1 MNVDVENHAPASPE
15 LVPLEVEPP
24 EGPPGKDKI
33 AWLIALD
40 PSTQALVTAACGLAF
55 ILLANAQFVGLGVY
69 FVALVPGFVQCK
81 RAFHV
86 YSDSVTKESFT
97 RSALAGFYYTLLV
110 CAAEL
115 LALFVLELVTMLTLG
130 RQASLPM
137 ISSSIPRMR
146 RLSAIA
152 AGRPHAQMMLRKPPQ
167 RWMTRIA
174 PQFAPHALV
183 TWMPMGGW

>member
-130 RQASLPM
+130 LFLGPTRSPHPGTPFPTPTSTSLPALQNTT
-137 ISSSIPRMR
+137 PRTNTAP
-146 RLSAIA
+146 LSCPIT
-152 AGRPHAQMMLRKPPQ
+152 PH
-167 RWMTRIA
+167 
-174 PQFAPHALV
+174 
-183 TWMPMGGW
+183 

>member
-86 YSDSVTKESFT
+86 
-97 RSALAGFYYTLLV
+97 
-110 CAAEL
+110 
-115 LALFVLELVTMLTLG
+115 
-130 RQASLPM
+130 
-137 ISSSIPRMR
+137 
-146 RLSAIA
+146 
-152 AGRPHAQMMLRKPPQ
+152 
-167 RWMTRIA
+167 
-174 PQFAPHALV
+174 
-183 TWMPMGGW
+183 